1 MFEWKIEELKLYH
14 QKGGIILGKEKIYD
28 CEHTVSRE
36 DKIAFIDGLK
46 DGKLSYILNLF
57 EKFKEDEESLPK
69 DKWGD
74 VKTVSLKAWI
84 KRNDTRKLI
93 DNTYTHGNIR
103 FIGGRSITSVD
114 IKSAYDTYDDY
125 VDEVFHRQLKECENK
140 EREYFLEHDEYSI
153 LKREFLNKNYNTTF
167 GVNITSWSSGKVC
180 ICDDVTKEEREITIE
195 ELKYLLSRYKELDEL
210 VEKITKET
218 HITY

>member
-1 MFEWKIEELKLYH
+1 MRNLK
-14 QKGGIILGKEKIYD
+14 KMKKIYQK
-28 CEHTVSRE
+28 TN
-36 DKIAFIDGLK
+36 G
-46 DGKLSYILNLF
+46 
-57 EKFKEDEESLPK
+57 
-69 DKWGD
+69 GD
-74 VKTVSLKAWI
+74 VKTVSLKSWI

-93 DNTYTHGNIR
+93 DDTYTYGKIR
-103 FIGGRSITSVD
+103 FIGGRSIKSVN

-153 LKREFLNKNYNTTF
+153 LKREFLNKKYNTTF

-180 ICDDVTKEEREITIE
+180 ICDDVTKEEREITIK

>member
-1 MFEWKIEELKLYH
+1 MYLSMKTEVDTEFIMEECFRYGKSVLVPKI
-14 QKGGIILGKEKIYD
+14 ISD
-28 CEHTVSRE
+28 CEFELVS
-36 DKIAFIDGLK
+36 
-46 DGKLSYILNLF
+46 LSSQS
-57 EKFKEDEESLPK
+57 EVEGLPK

-74 VKTVSLKAWI
+74 VKTVSLKSWI

-93 DNTYTHGNIR
+93 DYTYTYGKIR
-103 FIGGRSITSVD
+103 FIGGRSIKSVN
-114 IKSAYDTYDDY
+114 IKSAHDTYDDY

-153 LKREFLNKNYNTTF
+153 LKREFLNNKYNTTF

>member
-14 QKGGIILGKEKIYD
+14 QKGVILGKEKIYD
-28 CEHTVSRE
+28 CEHTVSME
-36 DKIAFIDGLK
+36 DKIAFVDGLQ

-57 EKFKEDEESLPK
+57 KKFKEDEENLPK
-69 DKWGD
+69 DKCGD
-74 VKTVSLKAWI
+74 VKTVSLKSWI

-93 DNTYTHGNIR
+93 DDTYTYGKIR
-103 FIGGRSITSVD
+103 FIGGRSIKSVN

-140 EREYFLEHDEYSI
+140 ERKYFLDHDEYSI
-153 LKREFLNKNYNTTF
+153 LKREFLNKKYNTTF

-180 ICDDVTKEEREITIE
+180 ICDDITKEEREITIE

>member
-1 MFEWKIEELKLYH
+1 MENRRIKTISPKRWHNFRKRKNI
-14 QKGGIILGKEKIYD
+14 
-28 CEHTVSRE
+28 TVSRE

-74 VKTVSLKAWI
+74 V
-84 KRNDTRKLI
+84 
-93 DNTYTHGNIR
+93 
-103 FIGGRSITSVD
+103 
-114 IKSAYDTYDDY
+114 KSAYDTYDDY

-153 LKREFLNKNYNTTF
+153 LKREFLNKKYNTTF